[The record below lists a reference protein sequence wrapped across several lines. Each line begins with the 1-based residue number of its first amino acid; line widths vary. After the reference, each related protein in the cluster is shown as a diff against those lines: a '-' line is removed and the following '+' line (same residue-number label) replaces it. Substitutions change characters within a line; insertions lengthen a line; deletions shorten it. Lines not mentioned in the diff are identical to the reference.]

1 MFNFQILVTVDV
13 GRVVVA
19 SSGRCD
25 FFVILSDWIRTPTF
39 GSFFHL
45 CYPHAPA
52 VVVAAVSDLVVVV
65 VVTATVA
72 TSTFVSQTKVSRYF
86 LSFEQRSPS
95 FKMALTYILFPAVFL
110 L

>member
-1 MFNFQILVTVDV
+1 MFNFQILVIVDV

-19 SSGRCD
+19 RPARCD

-45 CYPHAPA
+45 CYPHVPA
-52 VVVAAVSDLVVVV
+52 VVVAVVVV
-65 VVTATVA
+65 VVTAAVA